1 MNHDQLQALI
11 MRYHR
16 EMSHQVLKQAS
27 QKASF
32 KQRLISHLGQ
42 MQYLAPL
49 LTSITLHQFR
59 GLVEA
64 DKDLY
69 AFKDRLP
76 DPSNALWVQLTTV
89 EIGEGDVDLYYNLT
103 LVQTRFNPID
113 YLKLRFNYERLHR
126 WQQLINDTT
135 THPITLVMVEAQL
148 RRFDPLQ

>member
-1 MNHDQLQALI
+1 
-11 MRYHR
+11 
-16 EMSHQVLKQAS
+16 
-27 QKASF
+27 
-32 KQRLISHLGQ
+32 

-103 LVQTRFNPID
+103 LIQTRFNPID

-135 THPITLVMVEAQL
+135 THPITLAMVEAQL
-148 RRFDPLQ
+148 HRFDPLP

>member
-1 MNHDQLQALI
+1 

-16 EMSHQVLKQAS
+16 EMSHRVLKHAS
-27 QKASF
+27 QQSSF

-59 GLVEA
+59 GLVEG

-69 AFKDRLP
+69 AFKDHLP
-76 DPSNALWVQLTTV
+76 DPSNGLWVQLTSV
-89 EIGEGDVDLYYNLT
+89 DIGEGEIDLYYNLT
-103 LVQTRFNPID
+103 LIQTRHNPID

-135 THPITLVMVEAQL
+135 THPITLAMVEAQL
-148 RRFDPLQ
+148 HRFDPLP

>member
-1 MNHDQLQALI
+1 MNHDRLQALI

-16 EMSHQVLKQAS
+16 EMSHQVLKHAGQQS
-27 QKASF
+27 SF

-59 GLVEA
+59 GLVEG

-69 AFKDRLP
+69 AFKDHLP
-76 DPSNALWVQLTTV
+76 APGNALWVQLTSV
-89 EIGEGDVDLYYNLT
+89 DIGEGEIDLYYNLT
-103 LVQTRFNPID
+103 LTQTRHNPID

-135 THPITLVMVEAQL
+135 THPITLAMVEAQL
-148 RRFDPLQ
+148 RRFDPLP